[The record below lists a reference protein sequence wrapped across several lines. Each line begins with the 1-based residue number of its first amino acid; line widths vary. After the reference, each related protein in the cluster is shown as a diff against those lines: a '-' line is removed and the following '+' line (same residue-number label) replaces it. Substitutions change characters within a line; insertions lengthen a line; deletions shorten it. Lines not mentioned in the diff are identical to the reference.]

1 MPDGFR
7 LSIKAP
13 CGLTHARKAE
23 PGSYAV
29 DAVTLPVRPLSFA
42 PGSDINFSAT
52 VLAGP

>member
-29 DAVTLPVRPLSFA
+29 TLSVRPLSFA